1 MAPLRFFLWYTFIY
15 IWRIL
20 YPADDGHFSARLL
33 KMEMLSFCKGNRL
46 PVPADLSKK
55 PNSCGFPTQSQFCGC
70 ACGPAVVE

>member
-15 IWRIL
+15 GGSYIPPMTDIF
-20 YPADDGHFSARLL
+20 PPDSL

-55 PNSCGFPTQSQFCGC
+55 PNSCGFPTQSQFFGC